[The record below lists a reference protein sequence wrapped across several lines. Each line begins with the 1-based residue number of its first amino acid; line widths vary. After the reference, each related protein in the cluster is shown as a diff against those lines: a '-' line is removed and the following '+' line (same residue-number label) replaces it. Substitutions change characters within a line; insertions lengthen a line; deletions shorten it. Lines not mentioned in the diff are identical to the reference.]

1 MLNEKFNFCLTPVF
15 SAFNQEAYTIKEVRK
30 EMKNVIETQN
40 LTKGYKDQ
48 ISVNSLNMIVKK
60 GEIYGFL
67 GPNGAGKTTTIRMLL
82 GLIKPTEGSIHIFG
96 KEFNENKLDILS
108 KTGSLVESPSYYGH
122 LTGFENL
129 EIIRRLV
136 GVSEKRVKEV
146 LEIVRLSKVAN
157 RLTKEYSL
165 GMKQRLGIAAAL
177 LSNPEL
183 LILDEPTNGLDPA
196 GIQEIREL
204 IKTLPKQY
212 GMTVVVSSHLLSEI
226 EQMATQVGIIN
237 KGNMIFQDSIETI
250 KKKSKPM
257 IKVGVNDP
265 EEAKTVLLNRGV
277 VVEEHEGFLWG
288 ETTLPEFVSEINYIL
303 VQSGHAVYRLEEV
316 KPTLEEIFLKLT
328 GKESSL

>member
-237 KGNMIFQDSIETI
+237 KGNMIFQDSIKTL